1 LLNLFTVLP
10 DELNPEWKLHLT
22 RHLQLTKESFIQKE
36 IFAALT
42 VSFADQITLKKPNK
56 PFIRSVLQ
64 LIFNTLSIPS
74 LKPNSDHHV
83 ILALEKNR
91 FIEIFVTCIQKYG
104 KEFKNLYIGIISL
117 MLKDQTPSS
126 LLHDSY
132 SVTSSGVKINKP
144 NPQTKEVFRE
154 IMLEEKA
161 AKQNKMTINRHSR
174 FGGVIVQNRDEDP
187 IVHQLVDGKPVT
199 RSYKTNRNF
208 KINKPH
214 QIEKTT
220 FSPPEVKLA
229 LKKFV
234 EEFRMDCANGKY
246 FKCLKISQISFIL
259 FSLKLGI
266 QTLIRNITL
275 FMFYISFSSTIDC

>member
-1 LLNLFTVLP
+1 LNLLTILP
-10 DELNPEWKLHLT
+10 TELNPEWKLHLT
-22 RHLQLTKESFIQKE
+22 RHLQLTKENFIQKE
-36 IFAALT
+36 IIAALT

-56 PFIRSVLQ
+56 TFIRSVLQ

-74 LKPNSDHHV
+74 LKPNTDHHV
-83 ILALEKNR
+83 ILAFEKNR
-91 FIEIFVTCIQKYG
+91 FLEIFVTCIQKYG

-117 MLKDQTPSS
+117 MLKDQTPAS
-126 LLHDSY
+126 LLFDSY
-132 SVTSSGVKINKP
+132 SVTSSGVKLNKP

-161 AKQNKMTINRHSR
+161 AKQNKTTINRHSR

-234 EEFRMDCANGKY
+234 EEFRMDCANGKI
-246 FKCLKISQISFIL
+246 FKFLTFQRFP
-259 FSLKLGI
+259 
-266 QTLIRNITL
+266 
-275 FMFYISFSSTIDC
+275 SSCIF